1 MSIFNCLRRRW
12 SFSESFLTRQHNMF
26 YSLLD
31 TTSLWI
37 LATWLSKG
45 SPNKMRGPR
54 LLSHLCNAVVVGNS
68 WRRLRHLP
76 GPSGFPARITASE
89 YLKLH
94 MQPTASTDADPAFQG
109 DVVPSPPGG
118 IKGTGRHSLDHLAS
132 TLGFFC
138 SAGNNSHHIAS
149 AFYVEHAF
157 SESEATW
164 TELAGVKKLPTSTAR
179 STATLEILSRRMH
192 LRGLCATQVA
202 RFLEPVPY
210 KSCRDFCPRYHNR
223 ALTLLKRIRVP

>member
-1 MSIFNCLRRRW
+1 MHTPKQIEAIVVKNTAAAAADDNPGKRAGFQEAVGIFNCLKRRW
-12 SFSESFLTRQHNMF
+12 SYSESLLTRQHNMF

-94 MQPTASTDADPAFQG
+94 MQATASTEADPAFQG

-118 IKGTGRHSLDHLAS
+118 IKGTDRHSLDHLAS
-132 TLGFFC
+132 TLGFFVQLEKNRTT
-138 SAGNNSHHIAS
+138 SPVHS
-149 AFYVEHAF
+149 
-157 SESEATW
+157 TW
-164 TELAGVKKLPTSTAR
+164 ST
-179 STATLEILSRRMH
+179 LSRRVRP
-192 LRGLCATQVA
+192 RG
-202 RFLEPVPY
+202 P
-210 KSCRDFCPRYHNR
+210 S
-223 ALTLLKRIRVP
+223 